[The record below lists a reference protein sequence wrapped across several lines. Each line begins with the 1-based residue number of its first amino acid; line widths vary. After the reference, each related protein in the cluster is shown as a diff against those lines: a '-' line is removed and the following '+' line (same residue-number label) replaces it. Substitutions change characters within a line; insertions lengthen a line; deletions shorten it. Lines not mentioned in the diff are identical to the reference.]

1 MGERVDPAASDAELK
16 GVVVVVVV
24 VVEVVGK
31 KVPSE
36 ANPAA
41 ADRVEGGVREVKG
54 RVRGVVEDE
63 RHET

>member
-1 MGERVDPAASDAELK
+1 VGERVDPAASDAELK

-24 VVEVVGK
+24 VEVVGK

-36 ANPAA
+36 ADPAA